1 MSLAEVWGVVTTGVA
16 GVMVK
21 VEVDVAQGLPSV
33 GVIGLAGASV
43 TEARWRARSAIG
55 NIGATWPAARITIGL
70 SPADLPKS
78 GTSLD
83 LPIAVGVLAATGQ
96 VPGSALRDI
105 AFIGELGLDGSV
117 REVDGALAAAIAA
130 HRHGVGSV
138 CIPSANARQV
148 RVIPGLRVVA
158 IRDLAHLIRVLRGEV
173 EVASLQGAD
182 ETGAERNL
190 GDECSAR
197 HAGVPSGDMQPDFSE
212 IRGHPFA
219 RFGLEVVAAGGHHCS
234 MVGPPGVGKS
244 MLANRLPTILPDL
257 PIDIALE
264 VTAIASLAGQ
274 WPVERGLVRRPL
286 LQAPHHSSSPAAIL
300 GTSKGRQSI
309 PGALS
314 LAHHGVLFLDEAPE
328 FSRPSLEGLRQPME
342 SGVITVM
349 RAAASATLPA
359 RFQLILASNP
369 CPCGLAVGRGDACTC
384 SPMARRRYAERL
396 SGPLLDRIDV
406 RLSLP
411 KPSATDLASA
421 PAESSA
427 EIRERVLV
435 ARARAGK
442 RFEAESWSL
451 NAHVP
456 GTALRQRWRPT
467 PEAESLIRSAERTGI
482 SLRSAD
488 RLLRIA
494 WTVADLAG
502 AACPNAEHVAAA
514 MGLRGVDVP
523 GGS

>member
-1 MSLAEVWGVVTTGVA
+1 MSLAEVWGVVTTGIA

-43 TEARWRARSAIG
+43 TEARWRARSAIS

-96 VPGSALRDI
+96 VPGSTLSDI

-117 REVDGALAAAIAA
+117 REVEGALAAAIAA
-130 HRHGVGSV
+130 HRQGLAAV
-138 CIPSANARQV
+138 CVPTANARQV

-158 IRDLAHLIRVLRGEV
+158 VRDLAHLMLVLRGEI
-173 EVASLQGAD
+173 ASSSLRGAGDTDDDGGPDDVHRVRDAVVLTSQG
-182 ETGAERNL
+182 
-190 GDECSAR
+190 
-197 HAGVPSGDMQPDFSE
+197 QPDFSE
-212 IRGHPFA
+212 VRGHPFA

-234 MVGPPGVGKS
+234 MIGPPGVGKS
-244 MLANRLPTILPDL
+244 MLAMRLPTILPDL

-264 VTAIASLAGQ
+264 VTALASLAGQ

-300 GTSKGRQSI
+300 GTSRGRQSI

-349 RAAASATLPA
+349 RAAACATLPA
-359 RFQLILASNP
+359 RFQLVLASNP
-369 CPCGLAVGRGDACTC
+369 CPCGLAIGRGDACTC
-384 SPMARRRYAERL
+384 SSIARRRYAERL
-396 SGPLLDRIDV
+396 SRPLLDRIDI
-406 RLSLP
+406 RLSLL
-411 KPSATDLASA
+411 KPSTTDLAST
-421 PAESSA
+421 PTESSA
-427 EIRERVLV
+427 AIRERVLV
-435 ARARAGK
+435 ARARASK
-442 RFEAESWSL
+442 RFENEPWSL
-451 NAHVP
+451 NAQAP

-467 PEAESLIRSAERTGI
+467 PEAESLIRSAERTGA
-482 SLRSAD
+482 SLRSTD

-494 WTVADLAG
+494 WTVADLDG
-502 AACPNAEHVAAA
+502 AACPSAEHVATA
-514 MGLRGVDVP
+514 MGLRGADVQ
-523 GGS
+523 GAA

>member
-1 MSLAEVWGVVTTGVA
+1 
-16 GVMVK
+16 
-21 VEVDVAQGLPSV
+21 
-33 GVIGLAGASV
+33 
-43 TEARWRARSAIG
+43 
-55 NIGATWPAARITIGL
+55 
-70 SPADLPKS
+70 
-78 GTSLD
+78 
-83 LPIAVGVLAATGQ
+83 
-96 VPGSALRDI
+96 
-105 AFIGELGLDGSV
+105 
-117 REVDGALAAAIAA
+117 
-130 HRHGVGSV
+130 
-138 CIPSANARQV
+138 
-148 RVIPGLRVVA
+148 
-158 IRDLAHLIRVLRGEV
+158 
-173 EVASLQGAD
+173 
-182 ETGAERNL
+182 
-190 GDECSAR
+190 
-197 HAGVPSGDMQPDFSE
+197 
-212 IRGHPFA
+212 
-219 RFGLEVVAAGGHHCS
+219 
-234 MVGPPGVGKS
+234 
-244 MLANRLPTILPDL
+244 
-257 PIDIALE
+257 
-264 VTAIASLAGQ
+264 
-274 WPVERGLVRRPL
+274 
-286 LQAPHHSSSPAAIL
+286 
-300 GTSKGRQSI
+300 
-309 PGALS
+309 
-314 LAHHGVLFLDEAPE
+314 
-328 FSRPSLEGLRQPME
+328 
-342 SGVITVM
+342 
-349 RAAASATLPA
+349 
-359 RFQLILASNP
+359 
-369 CPCGLAVGRGDACTC
+369 
-384 SPMARRRYAERL
+384 MARRRYAERL